1 MPLVRKCVMR
11 KTFHEQRAEKLA
23 QIDALR
29 QTLIRLEH
37 QSAQR
42 IGKIAMRA
50 GLAELDLRDE
60 TLFKEFHEL
69 AERFQSRQKAP
80 DSQTSDAPESRG
92 ADGERR
98 ARGCWKKGHAPQDST
113 ERVRGD

>member
-50 GLAELDLRDE
+50 GVAELGLRDE
-60 TLFKEFHEL
+60 TRFKAVQEL
-69 AERFQSRQKAP
+69 AGRFQSSQKEP
-80 DSQTSDAPESRG
+80 DSQTSDASESL
-92 ADGERR
+92 R
-98 ARGCWKKGHAPQDST
+98 ACVAQRPRACRKQGDAPHDST
-113 ERVRGD
+113 VAVG